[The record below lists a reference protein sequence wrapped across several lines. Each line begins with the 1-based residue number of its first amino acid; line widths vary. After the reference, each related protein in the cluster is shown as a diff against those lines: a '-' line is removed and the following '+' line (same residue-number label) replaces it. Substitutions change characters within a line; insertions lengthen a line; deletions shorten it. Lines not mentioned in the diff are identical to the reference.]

1 MSTTYGSDL
10 VREARKRSGL
20 SRRELARK
28 AGVADRAVDDLE
40 SGDIQLSF
48 DEVLRWVR
56 LCGFDLDIMMSPRDS
71 SDWCHAR
78 RYLQHPVAERAEH
91 RVEFG
96 RWLRWVRLCGFDL
109 DIMMS
114 PRDSSDWCHARRYLQ
129 HPVAERAEHR
139 VEFGRWLRR
148 LQLPHARFEWPDLY
162 PGPILSVLRQHQ
174 VRYVVIGGIASSAGL
189 WTSASCPCSARS
201 SPTATSK

>member
-48 DEVLRWVR
+48 DEV
-56 LCGFDLDIMMSPRDS
+56 
-71 SDWCHAR
+71 
-78 RYLQHPVAERAEH
+78 
-91 RVEFG
+91 
-96 RWLRWVRLCGFDL
+96 LRWVRLCGFDL